1 MADGAE
7 GGAPR
12 PLRYRVEAGAADRAA
27 AEAAA
32 AALRAQGLAAAVH
45 TAGSLPSLPSLA
57 AAPGADD
64 PGHAARDAIVAVG
77 MGLAVPGAGSPDDL
91 WHLLRDREPQ
101 FSEPGERMDIDALW
115 SADPAAPDKTY
126 TRTSGF
132 IHDLRP
138 HPRLRAELAAGRAP
152 QREPSG
158 RWLRHSVLQALDGV
172 RSDAGT
178 RTFAAVGMTADGGHA
193 AEHSLLRHGA
203 RLLAGSGAGRAAGAA
218 AGTGDAGADPLAALY
233 PAGSPDLADTAPYRV
248 VREALAGL
256 ADPVETV
263 VVDTACSSSLYSFDF
278 GMRALREGRADLALC
293 GGTYA
298 VNAQTMVLFAK
309 LDGLARGDRVRS
321 LDRGAD
327 GVLFADGAA
336 VVALKTY
343 ARALADGDPV
353 LGFVRGFGGSSD
365 GRGKAVYAPNPAGQ
379 RIALERAWAAAGV
392 TPDDVDWVVAHATGT
407 AAGDQAEL
415 QALAAAAPGKRWTLT
430 SNKSLI
436 GHTGWAAGAVNV
448 IHALLAL
455 RHEAI
460 PAQHLYTEPVAGA
473 ATVPV
478 RTLPWRPAPG
488 GRART
493 AGVSAMGFGGTN
505 AHLIVSDRPAP
516 PPPAPG
522 PEPVV
527 VVATT
532 TLEPESGPVFGA
544 AFPAP
549 APLEVRLPPA
559 VLERLDRSQLMALRC
574 ALALRDAWGGTD
586 AGLLARTGVFV
597 GHSGQVRQALVC
609 TLRAYLDDIAG
620 RAGAEVD
627 VAALTAGVRALA
639 PASNSDSLPGLMPNI
654 IASRVA
660 QLLDLHGPNMTLDA
674 GPDSSHAALAAAC
687 RHLATG
693 ELDAAVVIGATAAA
707 ELVAPPPGG
716 VTTEAAAAAVLMRRG
731 EAEARGLRILG
742 ELGVAEPPGAV
753 PGADAPPGAVA
764 AGARPADF
772 GTDVPGGA
780 AVDAGAQP
788 GTLPAGEARHGAR
801 GGAAADAAPSS
812 PEAAGG
818 VGAWPYFHAA
828 EGLVALHRAVRAN
841 DTAAELTPVAPGT
854 PALTYAPESP
864 EAPDRLGE
872 LRPHVLRLKRLD
884 RPAVRAPLPALP
896 PDTLVLTNAPAGLAG
911 IPLPRGCVVAVPRAG
926 CAEAAPD
933 VHVLDTAEE
942 LAAVLT
948 GRGLRHIRV
957 LFDTTHAPPDAA
969 LTRASEPAS
978 GQARPPLAGNADA
991 DVARPSTPGRA
1002 DGDVRPPAG
1011 AAGAPAAGEAAA
1023 LPTAALELH
1032 ELAFTAAHLLADTV
1046 DGGGSFAVLVLDP
1059 GVPAP
1064 GPATGLFTGLV
1075 RALAADLPGGL
1086 VYAVVADAADF
1097 ADGLEALARESAV
1110 ERHLA
1115 VAHHRRGV
1123 RAEPV
1128 LAPAGE
1134 RPPPGPPLRAPVV
1147 VATGGGRGI
1156 TAELVDQVAG
1166 LTRPAAIWLLGSG
1179 PAPDPAAPAPAAAG
1193 DALPADRPAALRR
1206 LMAEHPGAKLAE
1218 LNRRY
1223 NRAVHAAERA
1233 RTLGRLAAR
1242 YGADRVHYRR
1252 CDVLDPAALRA
1263 VAEEIGAAGGA
1274 DVVVHGAG
1282 VERAT
1287 ALRRKTPAEFRAVRD
1302 VKVRG
1307 WLNLRTA
1314 FAAHDPALWLAIS
1327 SVTTVVA
1334 RPGEAD
1340 YISANEFLTHAA
1352 AHSRAATGADVHALV
1367 SGLWTESGMVTHTQ
1381 VQDAYLAR
1389 EDNFTHLDDAL
1400 GRRYFRTEL
1409 LHRRRD
1415 PLTSVWLGETEWRML
1430 GATAPE
1436 LRAAGERQAAPAG
1449 AFVRGPGAPAEGGGT
1464 AWEIRLG
1471 LDDHG
1476 YVRDHRV
1483 DERPTLPGTFIM
1495 EIAAEA
1501 AAAAGAGR
1509 PVAITD
1515 AVFARFVR
1523 AAEEQWPRRLVVT
1536 ARAERPGRVGVVI
1549 ASPPRGPIPAQEYSR
1564 MTVLL
1569 DGSYAPPPDPEAVA
1583 GHLVAA
1589 RDAYALP
1596 GSPVRL
1602 GGIFDSLREL
1612 RTAPAGGAARLH
1624 LPPPGQL
1631 GPLRDFL
1638 LPALALDSL
1647 LRATAATAA
1656 TAATGATSDTA
1667 ATGDPPVPV
1676 PVRIDRLDLYAPGND
1691 AALAEAPAPVDLR
1704 HRTAPDGTV
1713 ARCEGVGDGGRVLF
1727 AVTGLTTRDKREAAR
1742 LAARPAAPG
1751 RRTPAPAEPVPPP
1764 RTASTGR
1771 NAR

>member
-7 GGAPR
+7 GGAAR
-12 PLRYRVEAGAADRAA
+12 PLRYRVEAAAADRAA

-32 AALRAQGLAAAVH
+32 AALRARGIDAAVR
-45 TAGSLPSLPSLA
+45 TAGSLPSLPA
-57 AAPGADD
+57 ADGSAP
-64 PGHAARDAIVAVG
+64 PAADAIVAVG
-77 MGLAVPGAGSPDDL
+77 MGLAVPGAHSPDEL

-101 FSEPGERMDIDALW
+101 FSEPGARMDIDALW
-115 SADPAAPDKTY
+115 SADAAAPDKTY

-132 IHDLRP
+132 IHDLTP

-152 QREPSG
+152 QREVSG
-158 RWLRHSVLQALDGV
+158 LWLRHSVMQALDGV
-172 RSDAGT
+172 RCDAGT

-193 AEHSLLRHGA
+193 AEHSLVRHGA
-203 RLLAGSGAGRAAGAA
+203 RLLAGPGAA
-218 AGTGDAGADPLAALY
+218 ADPLAALY
-233 PAGSPDLADTAPYRV
+233 PAGSPEPADTAPYRV

-278 GMRALREGRADLALC
+278 GMRALREGRADIALC

-309 LDGLARGDRVRS
+309 LDGLAAGGRVRS

-392 TPDDVDWVVAHATGT
+392 APDDVDWVVAHATGT

-415 QALAAAAPGKRWTLT
+415 AALTAAAPGKRWTLT

-460 PAQHLYTEPVAGA
+460 PAQHLYTEPLAGDV
-473 ATVPV
+473 TVPV
-478 RTLPWRPAPG
+478 RTLPWRPAPD

-505 AHLIVSDRPAP
+505 AHLVVGDRPAP
-516 PPPAPG
+516 PPPLPA
-522 PEPVV
+522 PEPVA

-532 TLEPESGPVFGA
+532 ALEPESGPVFGA
-544 AFPAP
+544 SFPAP
-549 APLEVRLPPA
+549 EPLQVRLPPT

-574 ALALRDAWGGTD
+574 ALALRGAWGEADGR
-586 AGLLARTGVFV
+586 LLARTGVFV
-597 GHSGQVRQALVC
+597 GHSGQVRQALAC
-609 TLRAYLDDIAG
+609 TLRAYLDDIEA
-620 RAGAEVD
+620 RAGADVD
-627 VAALTAGVRALA
+627 VAALRAGAAGLA
-639 PASNSDSLPGLMPNI
+639 PAGNSDSLPGLMPNV

-687 RHLATG
+687 RRLASG
-693 ELDAAVVIGATAAA
+693 ELDAAVVIGANAAA
-707 ELVAPPPGG
+707 ELVTPPPGG

-731 EAEARGLRILG
+731 EAEARGLPVLG
-742 ELGVAEPPGAV
+742 ELAVAGGPGVPRGAGDRVAGEAPPSPGAA
-753 PGADAPPGAVA
+753 GERGTA
-764 AGARPADF
+764 AG
-772 GTDVPGGA
+772 GPGGA
-780 AVDAGAQP
+780 
-788 GTLPAGEARHGAR
+788 R
-801 GGAAADAAPSS
+801 AAEPAAP
-812 PEAAGG
+812 
-818 VGAWPYFHAA
+818 WPYFHAA
-828 EGLVALHRAVRAN
+828 AGLVALHRAVRAN
-841 DTAAELTPVAPGT
+841 AAPAELAPVAPGT
-854 PALTYAPESP
+854 PALTYAPEAP
-864 EAPDRLGE
+864 GAPDRLGE
-872 LRPHVLRLKRLD
+872 LRPYVLRLKRLD
-884 RPAVRAPLPALP
+884 RPAVRAPLPAVP
-896 PDTLVLTNAPAGLAG
+896 PDTLVLTNAPAELAG
-911 IPLPRGCVVAVPRAG
+911 VPLPPGCVVAVPRDARTG
-926 CAEAAPD
+926 ATPDTHVVDAP
-933 VHVLDTAEE
+933 EG
-942 LAAVLT
+942 LAAVLAA
-948 GRGLRHIRV
+948 RGLRHVRV
-957 LFDTTHAPPDAA
+957 LFDTRAPADAA
-969 LTRASEPAS
+969 PTRAPGPAT
-978 GQARPPLAGNADA
+978 PPG
-991 DVARPSTPGRA
+991 
-1002 DGDVRPPAG
+1002 
-1011 AAGAPAAGEAAA
+1011 GEAASARAESAPHDAPAVSPAADPTPSGAARPAASGGAGGDA
-1023 LPTAALELH
+1023 LPAAALALH
-1032 ELAFTAAHLLADTV
+1032 ESAFTAAHLLADPL
-1046 DGGGSFAVLVLDP
+1046 DAGGSFAVLVLDA

-1064 GPATGLFTGLV
+1064 APATGLFTGLV
-1075 RALAADLPGGL
+1075 RALAADLPGAL
-1086 VYAVVADAADF
+1086 VYAVVADDDRLAG
-1097 ADGLEALARESAV
+1097 GLDALARESAV
-1110 ERHLA
+1110 DRHLA
-1115 VAHHRRGV
+1115 VAHHRRGL

-1134 RPPPGPPLRAPVV
+1134 RTPPAPLPRAPVV

-1156 TAELVDQVAG
+1156 TAELVDQLAE

-1179 PAPDPAAPAPAAAG
+1179 PAPGPADAEADPDPAG
-1193 DALPADRPAALRR
+1193 RPAALRR
-1206 LMAEHPGAKLAE
+1206 LMAAHPGAKLAE

-1223 NRAVHAAERA
+1223 NRALHAAERA
-1233 RTLGRLAAR
+1233 RTLARLAAR
-1242 YGADRVHYRR
+1242 HGADRVHYRR

-1263 VAEEIGAAGGA
+1263 VADEIAAAGGA
-1274 DVVVHGAG
+1274 DAVVHGAG

-1307 WLNLRTA
+1307 WLNLRAA

-1352 AHSRAATGADVHALV
+1352 AHARAAAGADAHAPV

-1436 LRAAGERQAAPAG
+1436 LRAAGEVRPDPAG

-1464 AWEIRLG
+1464 AWEVRLG

-1476 YVRDHRV
+1476 YVREHRV
-1483 DERPTLPGTFIM
+1483 DERPTLPGTFLM

-1501 AAAAGAGR
+1501 AAAVAPGR

-1536 ARAERPGRVGVVI
+1536 ARAAAPARVDVVV

-1564 MTVLL
+1564 MTVHL
-1569 DGSYAPPPDPEAVA
+1569 DSSYAPPPRPGPAPDTGAP
-1583 GHLVAA
+1583 A

-1602 GGIFDSLREL
+1602 GGIFDSLRDL
-1612 RTAPAGGAARLH
+1612 RAGPGGGSAVLR
-1624 LPPPGQL
+1624 LPPPGHL

-1647 LRATAATAA
+1647 LRATAAVPAEPGEAA
-1656 TAATGATSDTA
+1656 GRA
-1667 ATGDPPVPV
+1667 PVPV
-1676 PVRIDRLDLYAPGND
+1676 PVRIDRLDLHAPGND
-1691 AALAEAPAPVDLR
+1691 AVLAEAPAPVDLR
-1704 HRTAPDGTV
+1704 HRTAADGTPD
-1713 ARCEGVGDGGRVLF
+1713 RCEAVGDGGRVLF
-1727 AVTGLTTRDKREAAR
+1727 AFSGLTTRDKRAPAT
-1742 LAARPAAPG
+1742 LAAAPGPRERPAAPAP
-1751 RRTPAPAEPVPPP
+1751 PAPPA
-1764 RTASTGR
+1764 RTAAAPATDPA
-1771 NAR
+1771 ARSAR

>member
-1 MADGAE
+1 MADGT
-7 GGAPR
+7 GDGAPR
-12 PLRYRVEAGAADRAA
+12 PPRYRVAAAAADRAA

-32 AALRAQGLAAAVH
+32 AALRARGLDAAVT
-45 TAGSLPSLPSLA
+45 TAGSLPSLA
-57 AAPGADD
+57 AGEPVD
-64 PGHAARDAIVAVG
+64 PGAIVAVG
-77 MGLAVPGAGSPDDL
+77 MGLAVPGAGSPDEL
-91 WHLLRDREPQ
+91 WDLLRDRVPQ
-101 FSEPGERMDIDALW
+101 FGEPGDRMDIDALW

-158 RWLRHSVLQALDGV
+158 CWLRHSVLQALDGV
-172 RSDAGT
+172 RLGAGT

-203 RLLAGSGAGRAAGAA
+203 RLLAGPAA
-218 AGTGDAGADPLAALY
+218 ADPDPLAALY

-248 VREALAGL
+248 VRDALAGIT
-256 ADPVETV
+256 DPVETV

-278 GMRALREGRADLALC
+278 GMRALREGRADVALC
-293 GGTYA
+293 GGTYS

-309 LDGLARGDRVRS
+309 LDGLARGGRVRS

-327 GVLFADGAA
+327 GVLFSDGAA

-392 TPDDVDWVVAHATGT
+392 GPGDVDWIVAHATGT

-415 QALAAAAPGKRWTLT
+415 QALAAAAPGRRWTLT

-460 PAQHLYTEPVAGA
+460 PAQHLHTEPIAGA

-478 RTLPWRPAPG
+478 RTLPWRPSA

-493 AGVSAMGFGGTN
+493 AGASAMGFGGTN
-505 AHLIVSDRPAP
+505 AHVVVSDRPG
-516 PPPAPG
+516 PAASAAA
-522 PEPVV
+522 EAAPVV

-532 TLEPESGPVFGA
+532 ALEPPSPAPVFGA
-544 AFPAP
+544 SFPAP

-574 ALALRDAWGGTD
+574 ALELRSGWEDPE
-586 AGLLARTGVFV
+586 LLASTGVFV
-597 GHSGQVRQALVC
+597 GHSGQVRQALAC
-609 TLRAYLDDIAG
+609 TLRAYLDDIGA
-620 RAGAEVD
+620 RAEGD
-627 VAALTAGVRALA
+627 VSALAAGVRALA

-693 ELDAAVVIGATAAA
+693 GLSAAVVIGTTAAA
-707 ELVAPPPGG
+707 EMVTPPAGG
-716 VTTEAAAAAVLMRRG
+716 ITTETAAAAVLMRRE
-731 EAEARGLRILG
+731 EAEARGLRVLG
-742 ELGVAEPPGAV
+742 ELRVSPPAGAGADIRGVDGTAAAEEPAVAGGPGAV
-753 PGADAPPGAVA
+753 PGACRAAAP
-764 AGARPADF
+764 RPAADRPLAASSA
-772 GTDVPGGA
+772 GTAETV
-780 AVDAGAQP
+780 
-788 GTLPAGEARHGAR
+788 
-801 GGAAADAAPSS
+801 
-812 PEAAGG
+812 
-818 VGAWPYFHAA
+818 PYFHAA

-841 DTAAELTPVAPGT
+841 DAAAELTPVLPGT

-864 EAPDRLGE
+864 AAPDRLGD
-872 LRPHVLRLKRLD
+872 LRPYVLRLKRLD
-884 RPAVRAPLPALP
+884 RPEVRPALPALP
-896 PDTLVLTNAPAGLAG
+896 PDSLVLTNAPEALAGLE
-911 IPLPRGCVVAVPRAG
+911 LPPGCAVAAPRA
-926 CAEAAPD
+926 AHPAPAPD
-933 VHVLDTAEE
+933 VHVLDAPED
-942 LAAVLT
+942 LAGILA
-948 GRGLRHIRV
+948 GRGLRHVRV
-957 LFDTTHAPPDAA
+957 LFDTSHRPGAAADAA
-969 LTRASEPAS
+969 
-978 GQARPPLAGNADA
+978 
-991 DVARPSTPGRA
+991 PGRVSVPRAA
-1002 DGDVRPPAG
+1002 DGDAVPPGGVAHPPAVPPG
-1011 AAGAPAAGEAAA
+1011 GEPAPAHAASAAHGIHRPSGAPRPAA
-1023 LPTAALELH
+1023 LPGDALPAAALELH
-1032 ELAFTAAHLLADTV
+1032 DLAFAAAHLLAEPLGTR
-1046 DGGGSFAVLVLDP
+1046 GSFAVLVLDP
-1059 GVPAP
+1059 GAPAP

-1075 RALAADLPGGL
+1075 RALGADLPGAL
-1086 VYAVVADAADF
+1086 VYAVVADVPDLAA
-1097 ADGLEALARESAV
+1097 GLDLLHRESAV
-1110 ERHLA
+1110 ERHLG

-1123 RAEPV
+1123 RAEAV

-1134 RPPPGPPLRAPVV
+1134 RPAAAPLPRSPVV

-1156 TAELVDQVAG
+1156 TAELVDQLAG
-1166 LTRPAAIWLLGSG
+1166 LSRPAAIWLLGSG
-1179 PAPDPAAPAPAAAG
+1179 PAPGPGDPAEP
-1193 DALPADRPAALRR
+1193 PADRAAALRR

-1218 LNRRY
+1218 LNRRH
-1223 NRAVHAAERA
+1223 NRALQAAERG
-1233 RTLGRLAAR
+1233 RTLRRLAAR
-1242 YGADRVHYRR
+1242 YGADRVHYRQ

-1263 VAEEIGAAGGA
+1263 VAAEIAAAGGA

-1307 WLNLRTA
+1307 WLHLRAA

-1340 YISANEFLTHAA
+1340 YISANEFLAHAA
-1352 AHSRAATGADVHALV
+1352 AHARATTGADVHALV

-1409 LHRRRD
+1409 LHRGGGAR
-1415 PLTSVWLGETEWRML
+1415 TSVWLGETEWRML
-1430 GATAPE
+1430 AAAAPE
-1436 LRAAGERQAAPAG
+1436 LRAAGAPPAPPAG
-1449 AFVRGPGAPAEGGGT
+1449 AFVHGPGAPAEGGGT
-1464 AWEIRLG
+1464 AWEVCLG

-1476 YVRDHRV
+1476 YLRDHRV
-1483 DERPTLPGTFIM
+1483 DRRPTLPGTFIM

-1509 PVAITD
+1509 PVAIVD

-1523 AAEEQWPRRLVVT
+1523 AADEQWPRRLVVT
-1536 ARAERPGRVGVVI
+1536 ARAESAGRVRVVV
-1549 ASPPRGPIPAQEYSR
+1549 AGPPRGPIPAQEYSR

-1569 DGSYAPPPDPEAVA
+1569 DASYGPPPAPGPAAD
-1583 GHLVAA
+1583 GLVPA
-1589 RDAYALP
+1589 RDAYALA
-1596 GSPVRL
+1596 GSPVLLR
-1602 GGIFDSLREL
+1602 GVFDSLREL
-1612 RTAPAGGAARLH
+1612 RTGPAGGSAQLH
-1624 LPPPGQL
+1624 LPAPGHL

-1638 LPALALDSL
+1638 LPALAMDSL
-1647 LRATAATAA
+1647 LRATAAA
-1656 TAATGATSDTA
+1656 TAAEATA
-1667 ATGDPPVPV
+1667 AEAAAVPVPV
-1676 PVRIDRLDLYAPGND
+1676 PVRIDRFDLFAPGND
-1691 AALAEAPAPVDLR
+1691 AVLAEAPAPVDLR
-1704 HRTAPDGTV
+1704 HRTAADGTV
-1713 ARCEGVGDGGRVLF
+1713 ARCEAVGDGGRVLF
-1727 AVTGLTTRDKREAAR
+1727 AFTGLATRDKRAAAT
-1742 LAARPAAPG
+1742 LAPR
-1751 RRTPAPAEPVPPP
+1751 PAEPRRDPGPPP
-1764 RTASTGR
+1764 PSRTAAGR
-1771 NAR
+1771 SAR

>member
-1 MADGAE
+1 MADGTA
-7 GGAPR
+7 GGDPR
-12 PLRYRVEAGAADRAA
+12 PPRYRVEAGAADRAA
-27 AEAAA
+27 AEAAV
-32 AALRAQGLAAAVH
+32 AALRAQGLDAAVR
-45 TAGSLPSLPSLA
+45 TAGSLPSLA
-57 AAPGADD
+57 AAPGADGFGHVD
-64 PGHAARDAIVAVG
+64 PGAVVAVG
-77 MGLAVPGAGSPDDL
+77 MGLAVPGAGSPDEL
-91 WHLLRDREPQ
+91 WHLLRDRVPQ
-101 FSEPGERMDIDALW
+101 FSEPGDRMDIDALW

-126 TRTSGF
+126 ARTSGF
-132 IHDLRP
+132 IHDLDP

-152 QREPSG
+152 EREPSG

-172 RSDAGT
+172 RIDAGT

-203 RLLAGSGAGRAAGAA
+203 RLLAGPGGA
-218 AGTGDAGADPLAALY
+218 DADPLAALY

-278 GMRALREGRADLALC
+278 GMRALREGRADVALC
-293 GGTYA
+293 GGTYS

-327 GVLFADGAA
+327 GVLFSDGAA

-353 LGFVRGFGGSSD
+353 FGFVRGFGGSSD

-392 TPDDVDWVVAHATGT
+392 APDDVDWIVAHATGT

-415 QALAAAAPGKRWTLT
+415 HALAAAAPGRRWTLT

-478 RTLPWRPAPG
+478 RTLPWRPSPG

-505 AHLIVSDRPAP
+505 AHLVVSDRPG
-516 PPPAPG
+516 PAPVAAA

-532 TLEPESGPVFGA
+532 ALEPERGPVFGTS
-544 AFPAP
+544 FPTP

-574 ALALRDAWGGTD
+574 ALALREGWGAPD
-586 AGLLARTGVFV
+586 AGLLGRTGVFV
-597 GHSGQVRQALVC
+597 GHSGQVRQALAC

-620 RAGAEVD
+620 RAGTAVD
-627 VAALTAGVRALA
+627 TAALTKGVRALA
-639 PASNSDSLPGLMPNI
+639 PESNSDSLPGLMPNI

-707 ELVAPPPGG
+707 ELVAPPPGA
-716 VTTEAAAAAVLMRRG
+716 VTTETAAAAVLMRRG
-731 EAEARGLRILG
+731 EAEARGLRVLG
-742 ELGVAEPPGAV
+742 ELVVEPPGPGATAPPGAV
-753 PGADAPPGAVA
+753 PRPGAGADAV
-764 AGARPADF
+764 
-772 GTDVPGGA
+772 
-780 AVDAGAQP
+780 
-788 GTLPAGEARHGAR
+788 
-801 GGAAADAAPSS
+801 
-812 PEAAGG
+812 G
-818 VGAWPYFHAA
+818 VRPYFHAA

-841 DTAAELTPVAPGT
+841 DAAAELAPVAPGT

-872 LRPHVLRLKRLD
+872 LRPHTLRLKRLE
-884 RPAVRAPLPALP
+884 RPAVRPPLPALP
-896 PDTLVLTNAPAGLAG
+896 PDTLVLTNAPEDLAG
-911 IPLPRGCVVAVPRAG
+911 ITPPPGCTVAVPRAAH
-926 CAEAAPD
+926 AEPAPD
-933 VHVLDTAEE
+933 VHVLGTPED
-942 LAAVLT
+942 LAAVLAEH
-948 GRGLRHIRV
+948 RLRHVRV
-957 LFDTTHAPPDAA
+957 LFD
-969 LTRASEPAS
+969 
-978 GQARPPLAGNADA
+978 AR
-991 DVARPSTPGRA
+991 RH
-1002 DGDVRPPAG
+1002 PAG
-1011 AAGAPAAGEAAA
+1011 TAD
-1023 LPTAALELH
+1023 LPTACLELQ
-1032 ELAFTAAHLLADTV
+1032 ELAFAAAHLLADAV
-1046 DGGGSFAVLVLDP
+1046 DAGGSFAVLVLDP
-1059 GVPAP
+1059 GGPVP
-1064 GPATGLFTGLV
+1064 GPAAGLFTGLV
-1075 RALAADLPGGL
+1075 RALGADLPGGL
-1086 VYAVVADAADF
+1086 VYAVVADAGDLGG
-1097 ADGLEALARESAV
+1097 GLELLGRESAV

-1115 VAHHRRGV
+1115 VAHYRRGV
-1123 RAEPV
+1123 RAEAV
-1128 LAPAGE
+1128 LEPADDP
-1134 RPPPGPPLRAPVV
+1134 RPPVPLPPGPVV

-1156 TAELVDQVAG
+1156 TAELVDQLAA
-1166 LTRPAAIWLLGSG
+1166 LSRPAAIWLLGSG
-1179 PAPDPAAPAPAAAG
+1179 PAPDAAAG
-1193 DALPADRPAALRR
+1193 ASADGLPADRPAALRR

-1223 NRAVHAAERA
+1223 NRARQAAERA

-1242 YGADRVHYRR
+1242 HGADRVHYRQ

-1263 VAEEIGAAGGA
+1263 VAAEIAAAGGA

-1287 ALRRKTPAEFRAVRD
+1287 ALRRKTPAEFCAVRD

-1307 WLNLRTA
+1307 WLNLRAA

-1352 AHSRAATGADVHALV
+1352 AHARATAGADVHALV

-1409 LHRRRD
+1409 RHRRRD
-1415 PLTSVWLGETEWRML
+1415 HRTSVWLGETEWRML
-1430 GATAPE
+1430 GAVAPE
-1436 LRAAGERQAAPAG
+1436 LRAAGARPHQPAG

-1464 AWEIRLG
+1464 AWEVRLG

-1501 AAAAGAGR
+1501 AAAVGAGR
-1509 PVAITD
+1509 PVAIED

-1536 ARAERPGRVGVVI
+1536 ARAERPGRVDVVV

-1564 MTVLL
+1564 MTVVL
-1569 DGSYAPPPDPEAVA
+1569 DGAYAPPPDPRPLPGTLAP
-1583 GHLVAA
+1583 A
-1589 RDAYALP
+1589 RDAYALA

-1602 GGIFDSLREL
+1602 GGLFDSLREP
-1612 RTAPAGGAARLH
+1612 RTGAACGTARLH
-1624 LPPPGQL
+1624 LPAPGHL
-1631 GPLRDFL
+1631 GALRDFL
-1638 LPALALDSL
+1638 LPALAMDSL
-1647 LRATAATAA
+1647 LRATAATPA
-1656 TAATGATSDTA
+1656 TAAVGDA
-1667 ATGDPPVPV
+1667 ADAPVPV
-1676 PVRIDRLDLYAPGND
+1676 PVRIDRFDLYAPGND
-1691 AALAEAPAPVDLR
+1691 AALAAEPAPVDLR
-1704 HRTAPDGTV
+1704 HRTAGDGTV
-1713 ARCEGVGDGGRVLF
+1713 AGCEAVGDGGRVLF
-1727 AVTGLTTRDKREAAR
+1727 AFTGLTTRDKRESAR
-1742 LAARPAAPG
+1742 LTVRPAA
-1751 RRTPAPAEPVPPP
+1751 
-1764 RTASTGR
+1764 TA
-1771 NAR
+1771 ARSAR

>member
-1 MADGAE
+1 MADGTE

-12 PLRYRVEAGAADRAA
+12 PPRYRVEAAATDRAT

-32 AALRAQGLAAAVH
+32 AELRARGLDAAVR
-45 TAGSLPSLPSLA
+45 TAGSLPSLA
-57 AAPGADD
+57 AGGPAD
-64 PGHAARDAIVAVG
+64 PGAIVAVG
-77 MGLAVPGAGSPDDL
+77 MGLAVPGAGSPDEL
-91 WHLLRDREPQ
+91 WDLLRDRVPQ
-101 FSEPGERMDIDALW
+101 FSEPGDRMDIDALW

-132 IHDLRP
+132 IHDMRP
-138 HPRLRAELAAGRAP
+138 HPRLRAELAAGRAA

-172 RSDAGT
+172 RLDAGT

-203 RLLAGSGAGRAAGAA
+203 RLLAGPAA
-218 AGTGDAGADPLAALY
+218 ADPEPLAALY
-233 PAGSPDLADTAPYRV
+233 PAGSNDLADTAPYRV
-248 VREALAGL
+248 VRDALAGI

-278 GMRALREGRADLALC
+278 GMRALREGRADVALC
-293 GGTYA
+293 GGAYS

-309 LDGLARGDRVRS
+309 LDGLAGGDRVRS

-327 GVLFADGAA
+327 GVLFSDGAA

-392 TPDDVDWVVAHATGT
+392 GPEDVDWIVAHATGT

-415 QALAAAAPGKRWTLT
+415 RALAAAAPGRRWTLT

-460 PAQHLYTEPVAGA
+460 PGQHLYTEPVADDV
-473 ATVPV
+473 TVPV
-478 RTLPWRPAPG
+478 RTLSWRPSPD

-505 AHLIVSDRPAP
+505 AHVVVSDRPGPAAP
-516 PPPAPG
+516 AAADPA
-522 PEPVV
+522 PVV

-532 TLEPESGPVFGA
+532 ALEPPSPGPVFGA
-544 AFPAP
+544 SFATP

-574 ALALRDAWGGTD
+574 ALDLRPGWDD
-586 AGLLARTGVFV
+586 DPELLARTGVFV
-597 GHSGQVRQALVC
+597 GHSGQVRQALAC
-609 TLRAYLDDIAG
+609 TLRAYLDDIEA
-620 RAGAEVD
+620 RAEGD
-627 VAALTAGVRALA
+627 VSALTAGVRALA
-639 PASNSDSLPGLMPNI
+639 PESNSDSLPGLMPNI

-693 ELDAAVVIGATAAA
+693 ELSAAVVIGTTAAA
-707 ELVAPPPGG
+707 ELVTPPAGG
-716 VTTEAAAAAVLMRRG
+716 ITTETAAAAVLMPRQ
-731 EAEARGLRILG
+731 EAEARGLRVLG
-742 ELGVAEPPGAV
+742 ELRVSPPAGV
-753 PGADAPPGAVA
+753 GADTAA
-764 AGARPADF
+764 AGEPTAAGGP
-772 GTDVPGGA
+772 GVPHGPVGGA
-780 AVDAGAQP
+780 APD
-788 GTLPAGEARHGAR
+788 
-801 GGAAADAAPSS
+801 AADAA
-812 PEAAGG
+812 
-818 VGAWPYFHAA
+818 PYFHAA

-841 DTAAELTPVAPGT
+841 DAAAELTPAAPGT

-864 EAPDRLGE
+864 AAPDRLGD
-872 LRPHVLRLKRLD
+872 LRPYVLRLKRLD
-884 RPAVRAPLPALP
+884 RPEVRPALPALP
-896 PDTLVLTNAPAGLAG
+896 PGTLVLTNAPAAPAGLE
-911 IPLPRGCVVAVPRAG
+911 LPPGCVVAAPRAAQAG
-926 CAEAAPD
+926 PAPD
-933 VHVLDTAEE
+933 VHVLDAPED
-942 LAAVLT
+942 LAGILT
-948 GRGLRHIRV
+948 GRELRHVRV
-957 LFDTTHAPPDAA
+957 LFDTRHRQGTPRPAGPPD
-969 LTRASEPAS
+969 
-978 GQARPPLAGNADA
+978 
-991 DVARPSTPGRA
+991 
-1002 DGDVRPPAG
+1002 
-1011 AAGAPAAGEAAA
+1011 A
-1023 LPTAALELH
+1023 LPTASLELH
-1032 ELAFTAAHLLADTV
+1032 ELAFAAAHLLAEPLGDR
-1046 DGGGSFAVLVLDP
+1046 GSFAVLVLDP
-1059 GVPAP
+1059 GDPAP
-1064 GPATGLFTGLV
+1064 APATGLFTGLV
-1075 RALAADLPGGL
+1075 RALGADLPGGL
-1086 VYAVVADAADF
+1086 VYGVVTDAPDLPA
-1097 ADGLEALARESAV
+1097 GLGLLSRESAV

-1123 RAEPV
+1123 RAEAV
-1128 LAPAGE
+1128 LAPVGD
-1134 RPPPGPPLRAPVV
+1134 RPAAARLPRAPVV

-1156 TAELVDQVAG
+1156 TAELVDQLAG
-1166 LTRPAAIWLLGSG
+1166 LSRPAAIWLLGSG
-1179 PAPDPAAPAPAAAG
+1179 PAPGPADAAAP
-1193 DALPADRPAALRR
+1193 PADRPAALRR
-1206 LMAEHPGAKLAE
+1206 LMAEHPGAKLAD

-1223 NRAVHAAERA
+1223 NRALQAAERG
-1233 RTLGRLAAR
+1233 RTLRRLAAR
-1242 YGADRVHYRR
+1242 YGADRVHYRQ
-1252 CDVLDPAALRA
+1252 CDVLDPGALRA
-1263 VAEEIGAAGGA
+1263 VAAEIAAAGGA

-1307 WLNLRTA
+1307 WLNLRAA

-1352 AHSRAATGADVHALV
+1352 AHGRATSGADVHALV

-1409 LHRRRD
+1409 LHRRSD
-1415 PLTSVWLGETEWRML
+1415 PRTSVWLGETEWRML
-1430 GATAPE
+1430 AAAAPE
-1436 LRAAGERQAAPAG
+1436 LRAAGTWPPAPGG
-1449 AFVRGPGAPAEGGGT
+1449 AFVRGPGAPAEGGGRV
-1464 AWEIRLG
+1464 WEVRLG

-1501 AAAAGAGR
+1501 AAAVGAGR
-1509 PVAITD
+1509 PVAIVD
-1515 AVFARFVR
+1515 ALFVRFVR

-1536 ARAERPGRVGVVI
+1536 ARAETAGRVRVVV
-1549 ASPPRGPIPAQEYSR
+1549 AGPPRGPIPAQEYSR

-1569 DGSYAPPPDPEAVA
+1569 DGSYGPRPDPGPAA
-1583 GHLVAA
+1583 DGLVPA
-1589 RDAYALP
+1589 RDAYALAA
-1596 GSPVRL
+1596 SPVLLR
-1602 GGIFDSLREL
+1602 GMFDSLREL
-1612 RTAPAGGAARLH
+1612 RTGPAGGSARLH
-1624 LPPPGQL
+1624 LPPPGHL

-1638 LPALALDSL
+1638 LPALAMDSL
-1647 LRATAATAA
+1647 LRATAATADSA
-1656 TAATGATSDTA
+1656 EDAAHT
-1667 ATGDPPVPV
+1667 PVPV
-1676 PVRIDRLDLYAPGND
+1676 PVRIDRFDLFAPGND

-1704 HRTAPDGTV
+1704 HRTAADGTV
-1713 ARCEGVGDGGRVLF
+1713 ARCEAVGDGGRVLF
-1727 AVTGLTTRDKREAAR
+1727 AFTGLATRDKRVAAT
-1742 LAARPAAPG
+1742 LATR
-1751 RRTPAPAEPVPPP
+1751 PAEPGRTPGPPHP
-1764 RTASTGR
+1764 SRTATAGR
-1771 NAR
+1771 SAR

>member
-1 MADGAE
+1 MADGTE

-27 AEAAA
+27 ADAAV
-32 AALRAQGLAAAVH
+32 AALRARGLDAAVR
-45 TAGSLPSLPSLA
+45 TAGSLPLPA
-57 AAPGADD
+57 AGPVD
-64 PGHAARDAIVAVG
+64 PGAIVAVG
-77 MGLAVPGAGSPDDL
+77 MGLAVPGAYSPDEL
-91 WHLLRDREPQ
+91 WHLLRDRVPQ
-101 FSEPGERMDIDALW
+101 FSEPGDRMDIDALW

-138 HPRLRAELAAGRAP
+138 HPRLCAELAAGRPP

-158 RWLRHSVLQALDGV
+158 GWLRHSVLQALDGV
-172 RSDAGT
+172 RLDAGT
-178 RTFAAVGMTADGGHA
+178 RAFAAVGMTADGGHA
-193 AEHSLLRHGA
+193 AEHGLLRHGA
-203 RLLAGSGAGRAAGAA
+203 RLLAGPRGG
-218 AGTGDAGADPLAALY
+218 GTDPLAALY

-278 GMRALREGRADLALC
+278 GMRALREGRADVALC

-309 LDGLARGDRVRS
+309 LDGLARDGRVRS
-321 LDRGAD
+321 LDAGAD
-327 GVLFADGAA
+327 GVLFSDGAA

-343 ARALADGDPV
+343 GRALADGDPV

-392 TPDDVDWVVAHATGT
+392 GPRDVDWIVAHATGT
-407 AAGDQAEL
+407 AAGDRVEL
-415 QALAAAAPGKRWTLT
+415 QALAAAAPGKDWTVT

-460 PAQHLYTEPVAGA
+460 PAQHLYSGPVAGA

-478 RTLPWRPAPG
+478 RTLPWRPSPG

-505 AHLIVSDRPAP
+505 AHLVVSDRPGPAAP
-516 PPPAPG
+516 AAADPA
-522 PEPVV
+522 PVV

-532 TLEPESGPVFGA
+532 ALEPPPRSPVFGA
-544 AFPAP
+544 SFPAP

-574 ALALRDAWGGTD
+574 ALALRADWGGPDGGGPD
-586 AGLLARTGVFV
+586 AGLLSRTGVFV
-597 GHSGQVRQALVC
+597 GHSGQVRQALAC
-609 TLRAYLDDIAG
+609 TLRAYLDDIEG
-620 RAGAEVD
+620 RAEGDVSALAE
-627 VAALTAGVRALA
+627 GIRALA
-639 PASNSDSLPGLMPNI
+639 PESNSDSLPGLMPNI

-687 RHLATG
+687 RHLAAG

-707 ELVAPPPGG
+707 ELVTPPPGA
-716 VTTEAAAAAVLMRRG
+716 VTTEAAAAAVLMRRD
-731 EAEARGLRILG
+731 EAESRGLRVLG
-742 ELGVAEPPGAV
+742 ELTVAQPAGPDAAVPPPAAEP
-753 PGADAPPGAVA
+753 
-764 AGARPADF
+764 AGAR
-772 GTDVPGGA
+772 
-780 AVDAGAQP
+780 
-788 GTLPAGEARHGAR
+788 
-801 GGAAADAAPSS
+801 
-812 PEAAGG
+812 
-818 VGAWPYFHAA
+818 PYFHAA

-841 DTAAELTPVAPGT
+841 DSAAELAPVAPGT

-864 EAPDRLGE
+864 AAPDRLGE

-884 RPAVRAPLPALP
+884 RPEVRAPLPALP
-896 PDTLVLTNAPAGLAG
+896 PDTLVLTNDPARLAG
-911 IPLPRGCVVAVPRAG
+911 VALPRGCAVAAPRAACPG
-926 CAEAAPD
+926 PAAD
-933 VHVLDTAEE
+933 VHVLDAPEE
-942 LAAVLT
+942 LAAVLAD
-948 GRGLRHIRV
+948 RGLRHVRV
-957 LFDTTHAPPDAA
+957 LFDTAHRPAAAPADPAPDA
-969 LTRASEPAS
+969 PAP
-978 GQARPPLAGNADA
+978 GAD
-991 DVARPSTPGRA
+991 
-1002 DGDVRPPAG
+1002 
-1011 AAGAPAAGEAAA
+1011 AA
-1023 LPTAALELH
+1023 LPTATLELH
-1032 ELAFTAAHLLADTV
+1032 ELAFTAAHLLADPL
-1046 DGGGSFAVLVLDP
+1046 DARGSYAVLVLDP

-1064 GPATGLFTGLV
+1064 GPATGLFAGLV
-1075 RALAADLPGGL
+1075 RALAADLPGAL
-1086 VYAVVADAADF
+1086 VYAVVSDTRDL
-1097 ADGLEALARESAV
+1097 ADGLDLLHRESAV
-1110 ERHLA
+1110 DRHLG

-1134 RPPPGPPLRAPVV
+1134 RPPPAPPIEAPVV

-1156 TAELVDQVAG
+1156 TAELADQFGA
-1166 LTRPAAIWLLGSG
+1166 LSRPAAIWLLGSG
-1179 PAPDPAAPAPAAAG
+1179 PAPGPA
-1193 DALPADRPAALRR
+1193 DADTLPADRPTALRR

-1218 LNRRY
+1218 LNRRH
-1223 NRAVHAAERA
+1223 NRAVQAAERA
-1233 RTLGRLAAR
+1233 RTLRRLAAR
-1242 YGADRVHYRR
+1242 YGADRVHYRQ
-1252 CDVLDPAALRA
+1252 CDVLDPGALRA
-1263 VAEEIGAAGGA
+1263 VAAEIAAAGGA

-1307 WLNLRTA
+1307 WLNLRAA

-1352 AHSRAATGADVHALV
+1352 AHARAAGGADAHALV

-1415 PLTSVWLGETEWRML
+1415 PHTSVWLGETEWRML
-1430 GATAPE
+1430 AAAAPE
-1436 LRAAGERQAAPAG
+1436 LRAAGARPHEPAG
-1449 AFVRGPGAPAEGGGT
+1449 AFVRGPGTPAGDGGT
-1464 AWEIRLG
+1464 AWELRLG
-1471 LDDHG
+1471 LDDHP

-1501 AAAAGAGR
+1501 AAAVGAGR
-1509 PVAITD
+1509 PVAVTD

-1523 AAEEQWPRRLVVT
+1523 AAEEQWPRTLVVT
-1536 ARAERPGRVGVVI
+1536 ARAERPGRVEVVV
-1549 ASPPRGPIPAQEYSR
+1549 AAPPRGPVPAREYSR

-1569 DGSYAPPPDPEAVA
+1569 DGSYAPRPDPAPAA
-1583 GHLVAA
+1583 GPLAPA

-1596 GSPVRL
+1596 GSPVWLR
-1602 GGIFDSLREL
+1602 GMFDSLREP
-1612 RTAPAGGAARLH
+1612 RTGPAGGSAGLH
-1624 LPPPGQL
+1624 LPPPEHL

-1638 LPALALDSL
+1638 LPALAMDSL
-1647 LRATAATAA
+1647 LRATAATSA
-1656 TAATGATSDTA
+1656 TADA
-1667 ATGDPPVPV
+1667 PVPV

-1691 AALAEAPAPVDLR
+1691 AEAAGEPARIDLR
-1704 HRTAPDGTV
+1704 HRTAADGTV
-1713 ARCEGVGDGGRVLF
+1713 ARCEAVADGGRVLF
-1727 AVTGLTTRDKREAAR
+1727 AFTGLTTRDKRATAT
-1742 LAARPAAPG
+1742 LSARPAGPG
-1751 RRTPAPAEPVPPP
+1751 RDPGPDPAAPLPS
-1764 RTASTGR
+1764 RTAAAGR
-1771 NAR
+1771 SAR

>member
-1 MADGAE
+1 MADGTG
-7 GGAPR
+7 GGARR
-12 PLRYRVEAGAADRAA
+12 PPRYRVEAAATDRAA

-32 AALRAQGLAAAVH
+32 AALRARGLDAAVR
-45 TAGSLPSLPSLA
+45 TAGSLPSPA
-57 AAPGADD
+57 AAGGPVD
-64 PGHAARDAIVAVG
+64 PGAIVAVG
-77 MGLAVPGAGSPDDL
+77 MGLAVPGAGSPDEL
-91 WHLLRDREPQ
+91 WDLLRDRVPQ
-101 FSEPGERMDIDALW
+101 FSEPGDRMDIDALW

-172 RSDAGT
+172 RLDAGT

-193 AEHSLLRHGA
+193 AEHGLLRHGA
-203 RLLAGSGAGRAAGAA
+203 RLLAGPAA
-218 AGTGDAGADPLAALY
+218 ADPDPLAALY

-248 VREALAGL
+248 VRDALAGI

-278 GMRALREGRADLALC
+278 GMRALREGRADVALC
-293 GGTYA
+293 GGTYS

-327 GVLFADGAA
+327 GVLFSDGAA

-392 TPDDVDWVVAHATGT
+392 GPEDVDWIVAHATGT

-415 QALAAAAPGKRWTLT
+415 RALAAAAPGRRWTLT

-460 PAQHLYTEPVAGA
+460 PAQHLYAGPIA
-473 ATVPV
+473 GDVTVPV
-478 RTLPWRPAPG
+478 RTLPWRASPD

-505 AHLIVSDRPAP
+505 AHVVVSDRPGPAAP
-516 PPPAPG
+516 AAADPA
-522 PEPVV
+522 PVV

-532 TLEPESGPVFGA
+532 VLEPPSPGPVFGA
-544 AFPAP
+544 SFPAP

-574 ALALRDAWGGTD
+574 ALELRPGWEDP
-586 AGLLARTGVFV
+586 GLLARTGVFV
-597 GHSGQVRQALVC
+597 GHSGQVRQALAC
-609 TLRAYLDDIAG
+609 ALRAYLDDIET
-620 RAGAEVD
+620 RAEGD
-627 VAALTAGVRALA
+627 VSALTAGVRALA

-693 ELDAAVVIGATAAA
+693 ELAAAVVIGTTAAA
-707 ELVAPPPGG
+707 EMVTPPAGG
-716 VTTEAAAAAVLMRRG
+716 ITTETAAAAVLMRRE
-731 EAEARGLRILG
+731 EAEARGLRVLG
-742 ELGVAEPPGAV
+742 ELRVGPPAGAGADIRGGADTAAAGEPAAAGGPGAV
-753 PGADAPPGAVA
+753 
-764 AGARPADF
+764 
-772 GTDVPGGA
+772 
-780 AVDAGAQP
+780 
-788 GTLPAGEARHGAR
+788 HGAR
-801 GGAAADAAPSS
+801 LDAAPS
-812 PEAAGG
+812 PRAA
-818 VGAWPYFHAA
+818 ADRPLAASSADAADLEPYFHAA

-841 DTAAELTPVAPGT
+841 DAAAELTPVAPGT
-854 PALTYAPESP
+854 PALTYRPESP
-864 EAPDRLGE
+864 AAPDRLGD
-872 LRPHVLRLKRLD
+872 LRPYVLHLKRLD
-884 RPAVRAPLPALP
+884 RPEARPALPALP
-896 PDTLVLTNAPAGLAG
+896 PDSLVLTNTPEALAGLE
-911 IPLPRGCVVAVPRAG
+911 LPPGCVVAAPRAAHPG
-926 CAEAAPD
+926 PAPD
-933 VHVLDTAEE
+933 VHVLDAPED
-942 LAAVLT
+942 LAGIVT
-948 GRGLRHIRV
+948 GRDLRHVRV
-957 LFDTTHAPPDAA
+957 LFDTAPRPGAAADAA
-969 LTRASEPAS
+969 RGRASVPGA
-978 GQARPPLAGNADA
+978 AAGDA
-991 DVARPSTPGRA
+991 V
-1002 DGDVRPPAG
+1002 PPAG
-1011 AAGAPAAGEAAA
+1011 VAHTPAVPPGGEAAPAHAASAPHGAHPPSGAPRPAA
-1023 LPTAALELH
+1023 LPSDSLPAAALELQD
-1032 ELAFTAAHLLADTV
+1032 LAFAAAHLLAEPLD
-1046 DGGGSFAVLVLDP
+1046 DRGSFAVLVLDP
-1059 GVPAP
+1059 GDPAP
-1064 GPATGLFTGLV
+1064 DPATGLFAGLV
-1075 RALAADLPGGL
+1075 RALGADLPGAL
-1086 VYAVVADAADF
+1086 VYAVVADTPDLPA
-1097 ADGLEALARESAV
+1097 GLDLLSRESAV
-1110 ERHLA
+1110 ERHLG

-1123 RAEPV
+1123 RAEAV
-1128 LAPAGE
+1128 LAPAAD
-1134 RPPPGPPLRAPVV
+1134 RPAAAPLPRAPVV

-1156 TAELVDQVAG
+1156 TAELVGQLAG
-1166 LTRPAAIWLLGSG
+1166 LSRPAAIWLLGSG
-1179 PAPDPAAPAPAAAG
+1179 PAPGPEDAG
-1193 DALPADRPAALRR
+1193 EPPADRAAALRR

-1218 LNRRY
+1218 LNRRH
-1223 NRAVHAAERA
+1223 NRALQAAERG
-1233 RTLGRLAAR
+1233 RTLRRLAAR
-1242 YGADRVHYRR
+1242 YGADRVHYRQ

-1263 VAEEIGAAGGA
+1263 VAAEIAAAGGA

-1307 WLNLRTA
+1307 WLNLRAA
-1314 FAAHDPALWLAIS
+1314 FAAHAPALWLAIS

-1352 AHSRAATGADVHALV
+1352 AHARATAGADAHALV

-1409 LHRRRD
+1409 LHRSGGSR
-1415 PLTSVWLGETEWRML
+1415 TSVWLGETEWRML
-1430 GATAPE
+1430 AAVAPE
-1436 LRAAGERQAAPAG
+1436 LRAAGARPPAPAG

-1464 AWEIRLG
+1464 AWEVRLG
-1471 LDDHG
+1471 LDGHG

-1501 AAAAGAGR
+1501 AAAVGAGR
-1509 PVAITD
+1509 PVAIVD

-1536 ARAERPGRVGVVI
+1536 ARAETPGRVRVVV
-1549 ASPPRGPIPAQEYSR
+1549 AGPPRGPIPAQEYSR
-1564 MTVLL
+1564 MTVHL
-1569 DGSYAPPPDPEAVA
+1569 DASYGPRPDPEPAAA
-1583 GHLVAA
+1583 GLVPA
-1589 RDAYALP
+1589 RDAYALA
-1596 GSPVRL
+1596 GSPVLLR
-1602 GGIFDSLREL
+1602 GMFDSLREL
-1612 RTAPAGGAARLH
+1612 RTGPAGGSARLQ
-1624 LPPPGQL
+1624 LPPPGHL

-1638 LPALALDSL
+1638 LPALAMDSL

-1656 TAATGATSDTA
+1656 AGSTSTEAAA
-1667 ATGDPPVPV
+1667 APVPV
-1676 PVRIDRLDLYAPGND
+1676 PVRIDRFDLFAPGND
-1691 AALAEAPAPVDLR
+1691 AALAEAPAPVGLR
-1704 HRTAPDGTV
+1704 HRTAADGTV
-1713 ARCEGVGDGGRVLF
+1713 ARCEAVGDGGRVLF
-1727 AVTGLTTRDKREAAR
+1727 AFTGLATRDKRAAAT
-1742 LAARPAAPG
+1742 LATR
-1751 RRTPAPAEPVPPP
+1751 PAEPGRNPGPPP
-1764 RTASTGR
+1764 PSRTAAAGR
-1771 NAR
+1771 SAR